1 MNGKATIWN
10 KNGNKSTEAHYRNGT
25 YYGKWTMWHKN
36 GQKRSE
42 GNAVGGTN
50 RRDMVKNG
58 KWTMWDENG
67 KKVSERTH
75 NYSRGVL

>member
-1 MNGKATIWN
+1 
-10 KNGNKSTEAHYRNGT
+10 
-25 YYGKWTMWHKN
+25 MWHEN

-50 RRDMVKNG
+50 RTDMVKNG

-67 KKVSERTH
+67 KKVSERTL
-75 NYSRGVL
+75 NYSRDYK